1 MSTGSPAAPAE
12 SDSTSRGDAAASM
25 ADLKA
30 GEAAPAAASM
40 AELEAGE
47 AAAAGAVDADSA
59 AAAGAVDADFA
70 AVVEATGKSLPSLNS
85 PLSRTSSWSACVQSP
100 ASLMT
105 TIR

>member
-1 MSTGSPAAPAE
+1 VSTGSPAAPAE
-12 SDSTSRGDAAASM
+12 SDSTSRSDAAASM
-25 ADLKA
+25 ADLEA
-30 GEAAPAAASM
+30 GEAAPATASM
-40 AELEAGE
+40 ADLEAGE
-47 AAAAGAVDADSA
+47 A

-85 PLSRTSSWSACVQSP
+85 PFSRTSSWSACVQSP